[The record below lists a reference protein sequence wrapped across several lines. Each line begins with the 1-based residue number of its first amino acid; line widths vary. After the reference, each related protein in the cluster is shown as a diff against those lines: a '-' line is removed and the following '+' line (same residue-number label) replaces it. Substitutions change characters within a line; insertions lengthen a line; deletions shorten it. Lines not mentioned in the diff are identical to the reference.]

1 MKRVKYIL
9 FVILSIITHAC
20 DSEQVILS
28 DHPSLT
34 CSIQSRSEDFP
45 VSLSEGSQI
54 LLNAQGG
61 VIIDN
66 QIFTYSGGIWK
77 SGNDY
82 HWSDTEKE
90 THVIALYPTFPDNSY
105 TANHLYTEGELEDIL
120 IAQKTYPE
128 KGNITLLFEHL
139 FSLLILNIEETLHE
153 NIQSIQLTVPAK
165 VGQIFPKEGTFALT
179 EDKQTITREATG
191 TSNYSFII
199 PPMEACTLTLTL
211 IMKDGTVHII
221 DSKPHT
227 FLSGT
232 KYECNVLQ
240 LDSQPGIRTAEDLI
254 SFSQLINGTY
264 KGNKSLSDFGKEV
277 DGKMV
282 YSLLN
287 DIELTEDD
295 CNKLEPIGYHTDYPF
310 LHTFDG
316 KGHTIS
322 NLRIKSND
330 GYAGLFGNIH
340 SAAIIKNLNINNCL
354 GLIDLEDNCSDLGII
369 AGRCIGTIT
378 NCHIRNSSLSS
389 NNSSYTG
396 GISGYTKGQIINCS
410 VQSTT
415 IEAPSGSSGVIT
427 GYLHDGKVLNS
438 YSCNNTISQKTAH
451 NGGICGYSQNGII
464 TNSYI
469 YANKNVKGQIIG
481 TGNNATVT
489 YCYCD
494 KTPLYNS
501 KTGTCTFE
509 KNYLYTTNF
518 TATSN
523 NTPIYQLLN
532 QWIEFDNTE
541 PSNYIHW
548 EKDSTF
554 PAVFITP

>member
-9 FVILSIITHAC
+9 FAMLLLTTYAC
-20 DSEQVILS
+20 DSEQMDLS
-28 DHPSLT
+28 NYSSST
-34 CSIQSRSEDFP
+34 CIIESRSEDSP
-45 VSLSEGSQI
+45 ASLSDGSRI

-61 VIIDN
+61 IIIDN
-66 QIFTYSGGIWK
+66 QIFTYDDGIWK
-77 SGNDY
+77 SENDY
-82 HWSDTEKE
+82 HWSNPEKE
-90 THVIALYPTFPDNSY
+90 THIIALYPTFPDNSY
-105 TANHLYTEGELEDIL
+105 TSTHLYSHGELEDIL
-120 IAQKTYPE
+120 IAQRTYPGKE
-128 KGNITLLFEHL
+128 TITLVFEHL
-139 FSLLILNIEETLHE
+139 FSLLIINIEEALHE
-153 NIQSIQLTVPAK
+153 NILSIQLTVPAK
-165 VGQIFPKEGTFALT
+165 VGQISPKEGTFTLT
-179 EDKQTITREATG
+179 EDSHTITREATG
-191 TSNYSFII
+191 TSDYSFII

-211 IMKDGTVHII
+211 IMKDDTIHII
-221 DSKPHT
+221 DLNPHT
-227 FLSGT
+227 FLRGT

-264 KGNKSLSDFGKEV
+264 KGNKSLDDFGKEV

-295 CNKLEPIGYHTDYPF
+295 CNKLEPIGHHTNRPF

-340 SAAIIKNLNINNCL
+340 SAAIIRNLNINNCL
-354 GLIDLEDNCSDLGII
+354 GLIDLQDNCSDLGII
-369 AGRCIGTIT
+369 TGRCLGTIT

-389 NNSSYTG
+389 NNSTYTG

-410 VQSTT
+410 VKSTT
-415 IEAPSGSSGVIT
+415 IEAPLGSSGVIT
-427 GYLHDGKVLNS
+427 GYLHGGKVLNS
-438 YSCNNTISQKTAH
+438 YSCNNTISPKSSH
-451 NGGICGYSQNGII
+451 NGGICGYSLNGFI
-464 TNSYI
+464 TNCYI
-469 YANKNVKGQIIG
+469 YSNKNVKGQIVG
-481 TGNNATVT
+481 TGENATVT
-489 YCYCD
+489 FCYCE

-501 KTGTCTFE
+501 KTGICTFE
-509 KNYLYTTNF
+509 KNYLYATNF

-532 QWIEFDNTE
+532 QWIESTGTE
-541 PSNYIHW
+541 ASNYIHW
-548 EKDSTF
+548 EKDSTL
-554 PAVFITP
+554 PAVFVTP

>member
-9 FVILSIITHAC
+9 FVILLTITHAC
-20 DSEQVILS
+20 DSEQVVLS
-28 DHPSLT
+28 NHPSLT
-34 CSIQSRSEDFP
+34 CSIQSRSEDSP
-45 VSLSEGSQI
+45 VSLSDGSQI

-66 QIFTYSGGIWK
+66 QIFTYNNGIWK

-82 HWSDTEKE
+82 HWSNPEKE
-90 THVIALYPTFPDNSY
+90 THIIALYPTFPDNSY
-105 TANHLYTEGELEDIL
+105 TSTHLYSNGELEDIL
-120 IAQKTYPE
+120 IAQRTYPE
-128 KGNITLLFEHL
+128 KETITLLFEHL
-139 FSLLILNIEETLHE
+139 FSLLIMNFEEALHE

-165 VGQIFPKEGTFALT
+165 VSQILPKEGIFTLT
-179 EDKQTITREATG
+179 EDTQTITREATG

-199 PPMEACTLTLTL
+199 PPMEACILTLTL
-211 IMKDGTVHII
+211 IMKDGSIHIT
-221 DSKPHT
+221 DLNPHT
-227 FLSGT
+227 FLSGI

-264 KGNKSLSDFGKEV
+264 KGNKSLNDFGKEA
-277 DGKMV
+277 DGIMV

-287 DIELTEDD
+287 DIVLSEDD
-295 CNKLEPIGYHTDYPF
+295 CDKLEPIGYHTNHPF
-310 LHTFDG
+310 IHTFDG

-330 GYAGLFGNIH
+330 GYAGLFGNI
-340 SAAIIKNLNINNCL
+340 SSTAIIKNLNINNFL
-354 GLIDLEDNCSDLGII
+354 GLNDLEDNCSDLGII
-369 AGRCIGTIT
+369 TGRCNGTIT
-378 NCHIRNSSLSS
+378 NCHITNSLLSS
-389 NNSSYTG
+389 KNSTYTG

-410 VQSTT
+410 VKNTT
-415 IEAPSGSSGVIT
+415 IEVPLGSSGVIT
-427 GYLHDGKVLNS
+427 GYLHAGKVLNS
-438 YSCNNTISQKTAH
+438 YSYNNTISQKTSH

-464 TNSYI
+464 TNCYI
-469 YANKNVKGQIIG
+469 YSNKNVKGQIIG
-481 TGNNATVT
+481 TGENATVT
-489 YCYCD
+489 FCYCD

-509 KNYLYTTNF
+509 KNYLYTTSF

-532 QWIEFDNTE
+532 QWIESANTE
-541 PSNYIHW
+541 SSAYIHW
-548 EKDSTF
+548 EKDSTL
-554 PAVFITP
+554 PAVFISP